1 MDADFSVELGA
12 DDPTLDFPWEAPGA
26 SLRFYSLKDHPEYL
40 ELIEEAQKFPPLH
53 EFLKALN
60 SDLSF
65 FETAKCDVW
74 VETELSESEDI
85 YDGRL
90 KYVSY
95 VDLVCSGIQKPLR
108 TDFRTHE
115 TFSSRTVELLS
126 HAPVENVAVELVVR
140 RCYFRDGSSPES
152 GFYITLYLSAYGD
165 DEDQALKRWGI
176 ALNVVQHA
184 LLQISAR
191 YHPTQ

>member
-1 MDADFSVELGA
+1 MDADYSVELGA
-12 DDPTLDFPWEAPGA
+12 EDPTLDFPWEAPGT
-26 SLRFYSLKDHPEYL
+26 SLRFYSLKDHPEQL
-40 ELIEEAQKFPPLH
+40 ELIEEAQKYPPLYA
-53 EFLKALN
+53 FLKALN

-74 VETELSESEDI
+74 VGNELSESEDI

-90 KYVSY
+90 KYASY
-95 VDLVCSGIQKPLR
+95 VDLVCSGVQKPLR

-115 TFSSRTVELLS
+115 TFCSRAVDLLNR
-126 HAPVENVAVELVVR
+126 APLENVAVEFIVR
-140 RCYFRDGSSPES
+140 RCYFRDKAEPES

-184 LLQISAR
+184 LLQVSAR
-191 YHPTQ
+191 FNPAQ